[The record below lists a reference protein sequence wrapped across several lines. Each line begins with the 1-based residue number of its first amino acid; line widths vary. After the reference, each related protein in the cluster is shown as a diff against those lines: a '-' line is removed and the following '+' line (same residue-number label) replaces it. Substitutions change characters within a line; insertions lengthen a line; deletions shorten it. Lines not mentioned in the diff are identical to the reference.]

1 MSILVASLLNTMT
14 DNLSSIIGIDFKSNI
29 IDVFN
34 FVTVLINFESHSIY
48 SFTAIKKFCNR
59 YVLVY
64 KRRFLNASYKNS

>member
-14 DNLSSIIGIDFKSNI
+14 DNLSFIIGIDFKSNI

-48 SFTAIKKFCNR
+48 SFTAIKSFVIDMSQFTR
-59 YVLVY
+59 GV
-64 KRRFLNASYKNS
+64 F